1 MSVKGF
7 QLDRYLF
14 IVCVIEFMRF
24 QFTEKNRYTLHGIS
38 KDYGSILPRVLCV
51 KRSTLELVSLVAR

>member
-24 QFTEKNRYTLHGIS
+24 QFTEKNRYTLNGIS
-38 KDYGSILPRVLCV
+38 KDYGSILPLCGV
-51 KRSTLELVSLVAR
+51 CKEEYLGASITGS